1 MIQDI
6 AEKFKIENFKEGQ
19 LETINAALR
28 GEDVLCFMPTGY
40 GKSACFQIAAMMGA
54 GVTIVVSPLT
64 ALMNDQVESLRE
76 KGVPSLAIHMN
87 SDRDHVKKML
97 SKSST
102 KLIYV
107 SPERLS
113 NNAFV
118 DFISK
123 RNIERIVVDEAH
135 CISMWGY
142 GFRPDYQ
149 SIICF
154 KRKLELAQS
163 KRIPVSAFTATAN
176 FKVIA
181 DIIKFTGIDKDNTFF
196 HKGNVIRENIHI
208 EMKECQDKSDAL
220 LNYLHKNAFEPS
232 VIYGITIKEVEKI
245 SLLLTKSGIVH
256 EKYHSNMSPEDKEQA
271 MDKFMNNHVDVMI
284 ATSAF
289 GMGINKINIRHV
301 IHYNIPESVEMFYQ
315 QVGRAG
321 RDNKDSFSLLLY
333 NKKDKSLNRFMS
345 LLSYPKYSHVFAV
358 LNLIKSIN
366 CDGIVDVNE
375 DVFLKALPLRVSSA
389 ELRGVINYLKNK
401 KILSEFPEKNTPF
414 LRVEIVSDLVSLSKS
429 EIDAPRKRVM
439 RDFDDMYLLASSDH
453 CRSYLLSEYF
463 SSRSI
468 TYSECG
474 HCDNCRKRSMS
485 KVVLEEKSL
494 SDIYSDI
501 KGSDFLYSSEIID
514 GLIGVGQ
521 NEKLARSK
529 GMLSEASF
537 KFATL
542 LVNNLINLG
551 FLISYCDVY
560 IVNKIA
566 FKNSALRDTLL
577 ASTNQ
582 VLTCKPI
589 EDTPEY
595 REMVSDRN
603 KRSDELS
610 LHPDMIATHKQ
621 IIESITKEYGNV
633 SKETIAIL

>member
-1 MIQDI
+1 MIQDV
-6 AEKFKIENFKEGQ
+6 AEKLEIKNFKEGQ
-19 LETINAALR
+19 LETINAALQ
-28 GEDVLCFMPTGY
+28 GKDVLCFMPTGY
-40 GKSACFQIAAMMGA
+40 GKSVCFQIAAMMGA

-64 ALMNDQVESLRE
+64 ALMNDQVKSLSE
-76 KGVPSLAIHMN
+76 KGVPSLAIHMD
-87 SDRDHVKKML
+87 SDRGHVKEML

-102 KLIYV
+102 KIIYV

-154 KRKLELAQS
+154 KRKLESAQN
-163 KRIPVSAFTATAN
+163 KRVPVSAFTATAN

-181 DIIKFTGIDKDNTFF
+181 DIIKFTGVDRDNAFF
-196 HKGNVIRENIHI
+196 HKGNIIRENIHI
-208 EMKECQDKSDAL
+208 EMKECQDKSDSL

-232 VIYGITIKEVEKI
+232 VIYGVTIKEVEKI

-256 EKYHSNMSPEDKEQA
+256 EKYHSNMSPKDKEQA
-271 MDKFMNNHVDVMI
+271 MDRFMNNHVDVMI
-284 ATSAF
+284 ATGAF
-289 GMGINKINIRHV
+289 GMGVNKKNIRHI

-315 QVGRAG
+315 QIGRAG

-366 CDGIVDVNE
+366 CDGIVDVDE
-375 DVFLKALPLRVSSA
+375 DIFLKTLPLRVSSA
-389 ELRGVINYLKNK
+389 ELRGVINYLKSK
-401 KILSEFPEKNTPF
+401 KILSEFPEKNSPF
-414 LRVEIVSDLVSLSKS
+414 LRVEIVSDFVCLSKS
-429 EIDAPRKRVM
+429 EIDASRKRVM
-439 RDFDDMYLLASSDH
+439 CDFDDMYLLASSAH
-453 CRSYLLSEYF
+453 CRSHLLSKYF

-468 TYSECG
+468 AYSECG
-474 HCDNCRKRSMS
+474 HCDNCLKRSMG
-485 KVVLEEKSL
+485 KVILEEKL
-494 SDIYSDI
+494 LNDIYSDI
-501 KGSDFLYSSEIID
+501 KGIDLICSSELID

-529 GMLSEASF
+529 NMLSEASF
-537 KFATL
+537 KFVTL

-551 FLISYCDVY
+551 FLISYYDFY
-560 IVNKIA
+560 IVNKMA
-566 FKNSALRDTLL
+566 FKNSTLKGTLL
-577 ASTNQ
+577 TSTNQ
-582 VLTCKPI
+582 MLTCQHI
-589 EDTPEY
+589 ENTPEY
-595 REMVSDRN
+595 QEAVRTRN
-603 KRSDELS
+603 KRADELS
-610 LHPDMIATHKQ
+610 IHPDMIATHKQ
-621 IIESITKEYGNV
+621 IVESITKGYGSV
-633 SKETIAIL
+633 SKEVIEI